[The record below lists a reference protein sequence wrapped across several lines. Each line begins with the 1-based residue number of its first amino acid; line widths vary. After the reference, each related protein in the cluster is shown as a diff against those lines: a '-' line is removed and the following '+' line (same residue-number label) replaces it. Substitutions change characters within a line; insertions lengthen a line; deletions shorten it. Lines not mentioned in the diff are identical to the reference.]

1 MATLTALEKLKQRK
15 AQLEARIQTIE
26 ARNKSKERKIDTR
39 KKILI
44 GSYYLNQATK
54 ENKLDEL
61 VKIMDKFLERDNDR
75 QLFGLT
81 PKTKKSK

>member
-1 MATLTALEKLKQRK
+1 MSTISALEKLKTKK
-15 AQLEARIQTIE
+15 AQLEARIQAME

-54 ENKLDEL
+54 ESKLDEL
-61 VKIMDKFLERDNDR
+61 TKIMDKFLERDNDR
-75 QLFGLT
+75 QLFGLA